1 VYELNNN
8 YDVVNMTQDEISRGM
23 GLTQEQLLMKVS
35 NLLDDY
41 TLKESEREKLLTI
54 KKNIGKNINNRRK
67 S

>member
-1 VYELNNN
+1 MYELNNN

-23 GLTQEQLLMKVS
+23 GLTQEQLLTKVS

-54 KKNIGKNINNRRK
+54 KKNIGKNINIRRK

>member
-1 VYELNNN
+1 MYELNNN

>member
-1 VYELNNN
+1 MYELNYN

-23 GLTQEQLLMKVS
+23 GLTQEQLLTKVS

-41 TLKESEREKLLTI
+41 TLKEAEREKLLTI
-54 KKNIGKNINNRRK
+54 KKNIGKNMNRRK

>member
-1 VYELNNN
+1 MYELNNN

-23 GLTQEQLLMKVS
+23 GLTQEQLLNKVS

-41 TLKESEREKLLTI
+41 TLRESEREKLLTI
-54 KKNIGKNINNRRK
+54 KKNIGKNINIRRK